1 MRTWESTS
9 LTCGGSRLRAGCGGP
24 EADGP
29 LGAFAGTLAAA
40 GGRERGSRGLATPF
54 SSRAT
59 PVMDQPGPNR
69 TRPVSSQIHI
79 FAYGSNLDPTRIRTR
94 IPSTRVVGRSWL
106 EEHDLRFH
114 VRGTLDG
121 TAKADAFYTGEAT
134 HRVLGMIYTIRRVDL
149 PTLDR
154 IEGGYSRV
162 LHRLPL
168 DVGGGPTR
176 EGAVERLRER
186 PGGRM
191 VSAWSYHGRPDT
203 IAEGL
208 RPYDWYLDHVIRGA
222 RFHAFPG
229 DYLQRLEDIS
239 SISRTP

>member
-1 MRTWESTS
+1 M
-9 LTCGGSRLRAGCGGP
+9 
-24 EADGP
+24 
-29 LGAFAGTLAAA
+29 
-40 GGRERGSRGLATPF
+40 
-54 SSRAT
+54 
-59 PVMDQPGPNR
+59 
-69 TRPVSSQIHI
+69 SSQIHI

-168 DVGGGPTR
+168 DVGGGPT
-176 EGAVERLRER
+176 G
-186 PGGRM
+186 
-191 VSAWSYHGRPDT
+191 
-203 IAEGL
+203 
-208 RPYDWYLDHVIRGA
+208 
-222 RFHAFPG
+222 
-229 DYLQRLEDIS
+229 
-239 SISRTP
+239 

>member
-1 MRTWESTS
+1 MT
-9 LTCGGSRLRAGCGGP
+9 
-24 EADGP
+24 
-29 LGAFAGTLAAA
+29 
-40 GGRERGSRGLATPF
+40 
-54 SSRAT
+54 
-59 PVMDQPGPNR
+59 
-69 TRPVSSQIHI
+69 SQIHI

-134 HRVLGMIYTIRRVDL
+134 HRVLGMIYTIRQVDL

-168 DVGGGPTR
+168 DVDG
-176 EGAVERLRER
+176 ER
-186 PGGRM
+186 PGGRT

-208 RPYDWYLDHVIRGA
+208 RPHDRYLDHVIRGA

-239 SISRTP
+239 SISRAP

>member
-1 MRTWESTS
+1 MDPRGDSI
-9 LTCGGSRLRAGCGGP
+9 
-24 EADGP
+24 
-29 LGAFAGTLAAA
+29 GTLAAA
-40 GGRERGSRGLATPF
+40 GGREQGSRGPAAPCG
-54 SSRAT
+54 SR
-59 PVMDQPGPNR
+59 PGPNP

-106 EEHDLRFH
+106 AEHDLRFH

-134 HRVLGMIYTIRRVDL
+134 HRVLGVIYTIRRVDL

-154 IEGGYSRV
+154 IEEGYSRV

-168 DVGGGPTR
+168 DVGGGQTGECAVEP
-176 EGAVERLRER
+176 AVERLRER
-186 PGGRM
+186 PGERRGEGPGGRM

-208 RPYDWYLDHVIRGA
+208 RPYDRYLDHVIRGA

-239 SISRTP
+239 SIPRAP

>member
-1 MRTWESTS
+1 
-9 LTCGGSRLRAGCGGP
+9 
-24 EADGP
+24 
-29 LGAFAGTLAAA
+29 
-40 GGRERGSRGLATPF
+40 
-54 SSRAT
+54 
-59 PVMDQPGPNR
+59 
-69 TRPVSSQIHI
+69 VSSQIHI

-114 VRGTLDG
+114 VRGTLD
-121 TAKADAFYTGEAT
+121 
-134 HRVLGMIYTIRRVDL
+134 
-149 PTLDR
+149 R

-168 DVGGGPTR
+168 DVGGGHTGER
-176 EGAVERLRER
+176 AVECLRDRPGERRGKR

-191 VSAWSYHGRPDT
+191 VSGWSYHGRPDT
-203 IAEGL
+203 IAEDL
-208 RPYDWYLDHVIRGA
+208 HPYDWNLDHVIRGA

-239 SISRTP
+239 SISRAL